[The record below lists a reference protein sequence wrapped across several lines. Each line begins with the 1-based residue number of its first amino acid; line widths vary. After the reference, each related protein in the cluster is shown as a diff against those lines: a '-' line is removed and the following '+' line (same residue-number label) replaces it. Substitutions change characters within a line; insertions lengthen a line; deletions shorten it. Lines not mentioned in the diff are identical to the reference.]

1 MQKYNMISIKIHV
14 RYHRTNDNRLDV
26 EHQLDEFIDRKQC
39 PLKTDP
45 RSTK

>member
-1 MQKYNMISIKIHV
+1 MISIKIHV